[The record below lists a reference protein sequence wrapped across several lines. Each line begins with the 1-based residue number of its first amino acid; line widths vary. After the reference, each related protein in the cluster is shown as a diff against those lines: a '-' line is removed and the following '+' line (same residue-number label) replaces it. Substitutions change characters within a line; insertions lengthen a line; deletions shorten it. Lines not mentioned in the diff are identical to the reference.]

1 MEGGTDGTGEVVF
14 DAWCKGE
21 VVTAANGRAV
31 ATGNDKTGEDVDD
44 ISKIGADGNGR
55 VQAVRGSEEGPGAD
69 VPGAD
74 VSGRAGKDEEGR
86 AMVDDRG

>member
-1 MEGGTDGTGEVVF
+1 MFNVWCKKEVEVGTDGTGEVVL
-14 DAWCKGE
+14 D
-21 VVTAANGRAV
+21 RAG

-55 VQAVRGSEEGPGAD
+55 VQALRGSEEGPGAD

-74 VSGRAGKDEEGR
+74 VSGRAGKDEGGR

>member
-1 MEGGTDGTGEVVF
+1 MEVGTDGTGEVVL
-14 DAWCKGE
+14 DAWCTGE
-21 VVTAANGRAV
+21 AATTANGRAV

-69 VPGAD
+69 V
-74 VSGRAGKDEEGR
+74 SGRAEIDEGGW
-86 AMVDDRG
+86 AVVDDRG